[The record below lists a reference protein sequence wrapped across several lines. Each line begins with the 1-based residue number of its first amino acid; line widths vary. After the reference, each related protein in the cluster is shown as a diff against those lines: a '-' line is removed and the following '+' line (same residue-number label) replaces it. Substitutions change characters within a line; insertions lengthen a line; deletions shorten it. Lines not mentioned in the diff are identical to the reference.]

1 MFVSTNDLVTVKNS
15 LQSLLI
21 LQNSTGA
28 LPYAGVAFG
37 SLIHAFSFTYHLY
50 SLIGLNDY
58 YLYTGDIDYL
68 SANWNKFK
76 LGLNYSLSMIDSSGM
91 ANVTTSAD
99 WLRFGMGG
107 HNIEANA
114 ILYYTINLGLSLA
127 DVLNDTTVISKWSKY
142 AANIKSAADARLWDA
157 SANL

>member
-1 MFVSTNDLVTVKNS
+1 M
-15 LQSLLI
+15 
-21 LQNSTGA
+21 
-28 LPYAGVAFG
+28 PYAGVPFG
-37 SLIHAFSFTYHLY
+37 SLINAFSFTYHLY

-68 SANWNKFK
+68 SANWNSFK

-91 ANVTTSAD
+91 ANVTSPAD

-114 ILYYTINLGLSLA
+114 ILYYTINLGLCLSTA
-127 DVLNDTTVISKWSKY
+127 VLG
-142 AANIKSAADARLWDA
+142 ARGAKLPLR
-157 SANL
+157 NRP